1 MTQQQFKVNLKL
13 KLIKASFLLNVGDDF
28 ADPSKQ
34 AFKKPT
40 KDSTPSWF
48 TICTISSEFNF
59 MIFIY
64 VGVQFYPWFHFNF
77 PLFLGMVMYGNETKD
92 KIEPQHFHQN
102 DVGKLGRGW
111 RRKVSSIYSNSCPNR
126 LFLLF
131 FWTRTYSCIQKLVE
145 FFKVRVQNL
154 GGGGEGLVSSKSMI
168 LYHHVLNFQHDTSTL
183 DDMSGKAARKT
194 QVTIK
199 TFTETGHCTWKASG
213 TQGKVATSYNLK
225 ISQLAGVVSP
235 LCFKP
240 LVSHPWLNNLFSV
253 QSFSGSK

>member
-40 KDSTPSWF
+40 KDSTPSRF

-64 VGVQFYPWFHFNF
+64 AVVQFYPWFNFNF

-102 DVGKLGRGW
+102 DVGKG
-111 RRKVSSIYSNSCPNR
+111 
-126 LFLLF
+126 
-131 FWTRTYSCIQKLVE
+131 
-145 FFKVRVQNL
+145 
-154 GGGGEGLVSSKSMI
+154 
-168 LYHHVLNFQHDTSTL
+168 
-183 DDMSGKAARKT
+183 
-194 QVTIK
+194 
-199 TFTETGHCTWKASG
+199 
-213 TQGKVATSYNLK
+213 
-225 ISQLAGVVSP
+225 AGVERYQVYTQTLALPTSSFFFSIGSWQIW
-235 LCFKP
+235 FKL
-240 LVSHPWLNNLFSV
+240 LVWQYTQANRE
-253 QSFSGSK
+253 K

>member
-40 KDSTPSWF
+40 KDSTPSRF

-64 VGVQFYPWFHFNF
+64 AVVQFYPWFNFNF

-111 RRKVSSIYSNSCPNR
+111 RRKVSSIYSNSCPAH

-131 FWTRTYSCIQKLVE
+131 FNWFLADLV
-145 FFKVRVQNL
+145 
-154 GGGGEGLVSSKSMI
+154 
-168 LYHHVLNFQHDTSTL
+168 
-183 DDMSGKAARKT
+183 
-194 QVTIK
+194 
-199 TFTETGHCTWKASG
+199 
-213 TQGKVATSYNLK
+213 
-225 ISQLAGVVSP
+225 
-235 LCFKP
+235 
-240 LVSHPWLNNLFSV
+240 
-253 QSFSGSK
+253 

>member
-1 MTQQQFKVNLKL
+1 MTLEQFKVNLKL

-64 VGVQFYPWFHFNF
+64 VVVQFYPWFNFNF
-77 PLFLGMVMYGNETKD
+77 PLFLDMVMYGNDTKD

-111 RRKVSSIYSNSCPNR
+111 RRKVSSII

-131 FWTRTYSCIQKLVE
+131 FNWFLADLV
-145 FFKVRVQNL
+145 KVIGVA
-154 GGGGEGLVSSKSMI
+154 VHTSKSRKVKKSDYWQLGKSKPWQKKPTDI
-168 LYHHVLNFQHDTSTL
+168 
-183 DDMSGKAARKT
+183 SG
-194 QVTIK
+194 
-199 TFTETGHCTWKASG
+199 
-213 TQGKVATSYNLK
+213 
-225 ISQLAGVVSP
+225 
-235 LCFKP
+235 
-240 LVSHPWLNNLFSV
+240 
-253 QSFSGSK
+253 

>member
-40 KDSTPSWF
+40 KDSTPSRF

-111 RRKVSSIYSNSCPNR
+111 RRKVSSIYVVVNF
-126 LFLLF
+126 LFQVIFIFLLF
-131 FWTRTYSCIQKLVE
+131 LGMVIYANEVE
-145 FFKVRVQNL
+145 TK
-154 GGGGEGLVSSKSMI
+154 EK
-168 LYHHVLNFQHDTSTL
+168 
-183 DDMSGKAARKT
+183 
-194 QVTIK
+194 
-199 TFTETGHCTWKASG
+199 
-213 TQGKVATSYNLK
+213 
-225 ISQLAGVVSP
+225 
-235 LCFKP
+235 
-240 LVSHPWLNNLFSV
+240 
-253 QSFSGSK
+253 